1 MQGVGMRGALEWR
14 RALEE
19 GGGLIGRCIH
29 LQVHCINVGD
39 IIAVV
44 SYFFS

>member
-1 MQGVGMRGALEWR
+1 MQGVGMQGALEWR
-14 RALEE
+14 QALEA
-19 GGGLIGRCIH
+19 GIIGRCIH